1 MPLTYEQIFE
11 QNEKWVA
18 EKTATDPDFFG
29 RLALNQT
36 PDYLFIGCS
45 DSRADP
51 DVITGLKLG
60 DVFVHRNV
68 SNIVN
73 PIDLNVA
80 SVIQYAIENLKVK
93 HIIVCG
99 HYGCGGIKAAME
111 EKGIGKNSPW
121 LQIIKDIYRIHK
133 KELEAIKN
141 EEKRYDRLVE
151 LNVIEQV
158 ENVMEMDCVQ
168 ALKGSEGCPG
178 IHGWVFNMRTGRI
191 LDLKINPDADKEPY
205 KTKKSLIGK
214 LGSILKK
221 TTTGF
226 LKK

>member
-1 MPLTYEQIFE
+1 MSSSYKEILAY
-11 QNEKWVA
+11 NEKWIA
-18 EKTATDPDFFG
+18 EKTASNPDFFNE
-29 RLALNQT
+29 LCVEQK

-45 DSRADP
+45 DSRVDP
-51 DVITGLKLG
+51 DIFTGLHLG

-80 SVIQYAIENLKVK
+80 SVIQYAITNLKVK

-133 KELEAIKN
+133 TELEKIKD
-141 EEKRYDRLVE
+141 ET
-151 LNVIEQV
+151 
-158 ENVMEMDCVQ
+158 Q
-168 ALKGSEGCPG
+168 AL
-178 IHGWVFNMRTGRI
+178 
-191 LDLKINPDADKEPY
+191 
-205 KTKKSLIGK
+205 
-214 LGSILKK
+214 
-221 TTTGF
+221 
-226 LKK
+226 